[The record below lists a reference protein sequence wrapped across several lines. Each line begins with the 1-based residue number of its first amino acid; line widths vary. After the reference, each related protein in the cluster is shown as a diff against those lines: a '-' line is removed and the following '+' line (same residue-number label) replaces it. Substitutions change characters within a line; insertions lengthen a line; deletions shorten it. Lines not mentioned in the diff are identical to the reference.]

1 MWYWVRRIDNPNCW
15 PDRGASRRGRTRSG
29 GRGGRLF
36 RVLVLVG
43 GLLLFGAGGTGTLYG
58 QDGGEGVVR
67 PAGTTVNLFE
77 SLDPSSPI
85 DALRLEYPVAWSV
98 QAVRLLRY
106 GTDPVPLDTTAG
118 PEPGTMRVT
127 IARPVQGP
135 HELLFRVRLPEGD
148 RTDRWRVQTLVRTGP
163 AADSA
168 ARPSF
173 RGLERREQAVT
184 VEAAPPTGPNKALS
198 LAEADAPVL
207 LQSALLPP
215 LGQRHSFTIEFWMRT
230 HGLDEVVLSTW
241 TGDESAAY
249 PVELVVDPGGRL
261 RFYSGRP
268 GRHRALRSRR
278 PVADGRWHHAAVVY
292 DAEAARTRLVVDGR
306 SADAMKGHLASAP
319 GLGGVAVGGR
329 VGQDTTGGAGPPTL
343 FAGHLDELRIWG
355 RPRSVAALEQ
365 GKSRPFR
372 GEGRGDD
379 VPAVRLGFDADET
392 MLLQR
397 WPDGARRVP
406 ASLSFRSSLRT
417 LRARS
422 EDRTVTLHWAAG
434 RANVEAFVVERSTDG
449 THFAEVA
456 ALAPAD
462 VQDAARADATEYT
475 YTDEDVPGNVVYYR
489 IRQRHPDGRERT
501 SGTIKMGLGRE
512 GPSTADVTLIGNFPN
527 PFSEATTIAYEV
539 REARPVTITVWDL
552 TGQRIAQLTEGI
564 KEPGYHE
571 AAFEAEGLPSGTY
584 FVRLASNDRTQS
596 HRMVVLK

>member
-1 MWYWVRRIDNPNCW
+1 MWYWVRRTDNPNCC
-15 PDRGASRRGRTRSG
+15 PDRASRRGRARAGTWG
-29 GRGGRLF
+29 GGLV
-36 RVLVLVG
+36 RVFVLMA
-43 GLLLFGAGGTGTLYG
+43 GLLLFGTGGGGVLYG
-58 QDGGEGVVR
+58 QDGGGKVVR

-77 SLDPSSPI
+77 SLDPSAPI
-85 DALRLEYPVAWSV
+85 NALRLEYPAAWSV
-98 QAVRLLRY
+98 RAVRLLRY

-118 PEPGTMRVT
+118 PGPGTMRVT
-127 IARPVQGP
+127 MARPVQGP

-148 RTDRWRVQTLVRTGP
+148 RTDRWRVQTLIHTGP
-163 AADSA
+163 AADSTA
-168 ARPSF
+168 HPTGRVVD
-173 RGLERREQAVT
+173 RRQQTVT
-184 VEAAPPTGPNKALS
+184 VEAATPTGPNKALS
-198 LAEADAPVL
+198 LAEAAAPVL
-207 LQSALLPP
+207 LESTLLPP
-215 LGQRHSFTIEFWMRT
+215 LGQRHPFTIEFWVRT

-249 PVELVVDPGGRL
+249 PAEFVVDRGGRL
-261 RFYSGRP
+261 RVYSGRP

-278 PVADGRWHHAAVVY
+278 PVADGQWHHAAVVY
-292 DAEAARTRLVVDGR
+292 DAEEARTRLIVDGAP
-306 SADAMKGHLASAP
+306 ADAMSGRLASAP

-329 VGQDTTGGAGPPTL
+329 VRHDTTSGAGQPAL
-343 FAGHLDELRIWG
+343 FAGHLDELRIWA
-355 RPRSVAALEQ
+355 RPRSVEALERA
-365 GKSRPFR
+365 KSRPFQ
-372 GEGRGDD
+372 GEGRGGEA
-379 VPAVRLGFDADET
+379 PAVRLGFDADET

-422 EDRTVTLHWAAG
+422 EDRIVTLHWAAG
-434 RANVEAFVVERSTDG
+434 RARVEAFVVERSTDG

-456 ALAPAD
+456 TLAPAD
-462 VQDAARADATEYT
+462 VQDAARPDATEYT
-475 YTDEDVPGNVVYYR
+475 YTDENVQGNVVYYR
-489 IRQRHPDGRERT
+489 IRQRRPDGRERT

-512 GPSTADVTLIGNFPN
+512 GTPKADVTLIGNFPN
-527 PFSEATTIAYEV
+527 PFSKATTIAYEV